1 MPGVRFLSYQ
11 SLVHMQTFIYNDYV
25 SNLHRAFEK
34 RLEDISAQ
42 FNFDLGP
49 EFEIAI
55 CEILRIFLPSKYG
68 ICRGFV
74 VSAEGK
80 VAGDDIIIYDQ
91 ERFPTLRPVVN
102 RAFDKKEKIPIEAVY
117 AYIEAKHSL
126 DSKTYDRAVK
136 QVQAVKE
143 LCDEREPVGIYQY
156 DPHIE
161 SRGRLPPQVLHW
173 PSRRNPVFGMILSRY
188 SAGADGIS
196 RATHPLDVEEFL
208 RKKLSE
214 MKRSLHSP
222 DLIVAGPDN
231 FLSPAHVKDGQNIP
245 SLYFIPDVTHGYQ
258 VIEKVGVAFGAGLS
272 QLAGAIDWARLGR
285 MPWLRIVN
293 DARFPESQET

>member
-1 MPGVRFLSYQ
+1 
-11 SLVHMQTFIYNDYV
+11 MQTFVYNNYV
-25 SNLHRAFEK
+25 SNLHRTFAK

-68 ICRGFV
+68 VCRGFV
-74 VSAEGK
+74 VSAEGDMT
-80 VAGDDIIIYDQ
+80 GDDIIIYDQ
-91 ERFPTLRPVVN
+91 ERFPTLRPIIN

-126 DSKTYDRAVK
+126 DSKTFDRAVK

-143 LCDEREPVGIYQY
+143 LCDGRELVGIYQH
-156 DPHIE
+156 DPHIASKE
-161 SRGRLPPQVLHW
+161 RLPYPVLHW
-173 PSRRNPVFGMILSRY
+173 PTRRNPVFGMILSRY

-196 RATHPLDVEEFL
+196 RATQPQDVEAFL
-208 RKKLSE
+208 RRELNNMEKSP
-214 MKRSLHSP
+214 HSP

-231 FLSPAHVKDGQNIP
+231 FLSPAHVKDEQNIP
-245 SLYFIPDVTHGYQ
+245 SLHFIPDVTVGYQ
-258 VIEKVGVAFGAGLS
+258 VIQRVGVAFGVSLS